1 MLAAVTLFASCSQEE
16 IVTKT
21 DGESLVSFTVTTP
34 ELGSRAIGDGTTAT
48 DLYFVVYDETLDQ
61 QVTNISSKDTK
72 FADFTGK
79 KATINLPLLNGHKYS
94 LIFWAEN
101 AAGAYAINWDKKSIN
116 LKDAS
121 ALVSNNE
128 KYDAFYAYVA
138 PFTVT
143 GTKSSTIQLKRPF
156 AQLNIGTTATDLA
169 GVKTYYNTEFAKSSI
184 VVTAPTAMDLTSGN
198 VSGEKDLIYAAA
210 EFISSEKMKTSYE
223 YLSMNYLLVSSDKSL
238 VDVDFSITDG
248 TKTISK
254 TFENIPVQ
262 RNYKTNIYG
271 DLFTSATE
279 WKVEVAPGFTEPEFG
294 PAAQL
299 AALFEQGG
307 EMTLYT
313 DVELEKFLTLGEGK
327 NVTINLNGNTITGLK
342 KGDGESSTSYLFYV
356 NGGTLEIKGEG
367 KIETQN
373 AYYSIPV
380 WVNKGTVNIYGG
392 EFYNAGDGCDLIY
405 ASGTGKVNIYGGY
418 FRATDKIG
426 HEDGTA
432 NTNTALN
439 LQDGSRATA
448 EINVFGGTFYKFNP
462 ANNLSEGANTNFVED
477 GYTSVQVGDNF
488 VVVKGAPAAT
498 TEEFEA
504 ALNNGG
510 VVSLVGDVTTEE
522 KAVLMDGATLDGG
535 NNTLFIGGEFK
546 DYYASQTLRFIQT
559 SGDAT
564 IKNMTIDGNNAAY
577 KFDGDNDGHIDNYGI
592 RGIFL
597 TNAGNVTIDNVTI
610 KNVLYPINTGTMTSA
625 ATDATLSVS
634 NSTLAGWSSFD
645 GFVSAKFEKCK
656 FEVSAFNAGESIYNQ
671 GIAPYVT
678 TVFENCNFAKGYYFD
693 MSKFGAGAT
702 LTFKNCTVD
711 GVKLTAAMFEKV
723 TNSVDPVASK
733 LPSGKTLWFEE
744 STNCKIDN
752 VIIQ

>member
-34 ELGSRAIGDGTTAT
+34 ELGSRAIGDGATAT
-48 DLYFVVYDETLDQ
+48 DLYFVVYDETLGE
-61 QVTNISSKDTK
+61 QVETISSKTPYAEFKDT
-72 FADFTGK
+72 
-79 KATINLPLLNGHKYS
+79 KATIQLPLLNGHKYS

-101 AAGAYAINWDKKSIN
+101 AKGAYGINWDKKSIN
-116 LKDAS
+116 LKDA
-121 ALVSNNE
+121 AKLVSNDEN
-128 KYDAFYAYVA
+128 YDAFYAYVA

-143 GTKSSTIQLKRPF
+143 GTKTSTIELKRPF

-169 GVKTYYNTEFAKSSI
+169 GVKTYYNAKFAKSSI

-198 VSGEKDLIYAAA
+198 VSGEKELTYAAA
-210 EFISSEKMKTSYE
+210 EFISSEMMKTSYE

-279 WKVEVAPGFTEPEFG
+279 WKVEVAPDFGGEYEP
-294 PAAQL
+294 ADQL
-299 AALFEQGG
+299 AAVFEKGG
-307 EMTLYT
+307 EVTLYT

-327 NVTINLNGNTITGLK
+327 NVTINLNGNTITGPITGTSEK
-342 KGDGESSTSYLFYV
+342 PTSYLFYV
-356 NGGTLEIKGEG
+356 DGGTLEIKGEG
-367 KIETQN
+367 KIETKQ

-380 WVNKGTVNIYGG
+380 WVNEGTVNIYGG

-405 ASGTGKVNIYGGY
+405 ASGNGIVNIYGGY
-418 FRATDKIG
+418 FKATDREG
-426 HEDGTA
+426 NEDGTL

-439 LQDGSRATA
+439 KQDAARENAK
-448 EINVFGGTFYKFNP
+448 INVYGGSVYKFAP
-462 ANNLSEGANTNFVED
+462 ASNLSEGPNTNFVAE
-477 GYTSVQVGDNF
+477 GYTSVKVGDNF
-488 VVVKGAPAAT
+488 VVVEGAPAAT
-498 TEEFEA
+498 TEEFVT

-510 VVSLVGDVTTEE
+510 VVTLVDDVTTAKTAFL
-522 KAVLMDGATLDGG
+522 KAGSTLDGG
-535 NNTLFIGGEFK
+535 NNTLFVGGEFE

-564 IKNMTIDGNNAAY
+564 IQNMTIDGNNAAY
-577 KFDGDNDGHIDNYGI
+577 EFDGDNDGDIDNYGI

-625 ATDATLSVS
+625 AADATLSVS

-645 GFVSAKFEKCK
+645 GFVSAKFENCK

-693 MSKFGAGAT
+693 MSKFVAGAT

-723 TNSVDPVASK
+723 TDSVDPVASK

-744 STNCKIDN
+744 GTNCKIESVSVN
-752 VIIQ
+752 